1 MTQAQYADMVSIMQI
16 SRQFCDQMLKCMDN
30 HGLTKQGFTLNLR
43 IGDRKLF
50 SGDVET
56 GCIELEQD
64 IMEDEYSWEKNRMV
78 QRKVNSLKRWM
89 VDNDPLAEEGTVPP
103 MVADIKT
110 SASDV
115 GKGTG
120 EDSSKPYPLDN
131 TWFSIHDYPAD
142 VDGGQ

>member
-30 HGLTKQGFTLNLR
+30 HGLTKQGFTLTLR

-103 MVADIKT
+103 MVADIKA
-110 SASDV
+110 SAKDV
-115 GKGTG
+115 GNGTG
-120 EDSSKPYPLDN
+120 EDSSKPNPLDN
-131 TWFSIHDYPAD
+131 TWFSIYDYPAD
-142 VDGGQ
+142 VDGGK

>member
-30 HGLTKQGFTLNLR
+30 HGLTKQGFTLTLR

-56 GCIELEQD
+56 GHIELEQD
-64 IMEDEYSWEKNRMV
+64 VLEDEYLWEKNRMV
-78 QRKVNSLKRWM
+78 QRKVNSLGRWM
-89 VDNDPLAEEGTVPP
+89 VDYDPHAEEGTVPP
-103 MVADIKT
+103 MVADIKKT
-110 SASDV
+110 ASDI

-120 EDSSKPYPLDN
+120 EDSSKPNPLDN
-131 TWFSIHDYPAD
+131 TWFSVYDDPPY
-142 VDGGQ
+142 VDGRD